1 MTDTTD
7 TTPHS
12 EIDPITFEVVRGKLA
27 AITDEQALTL
37 KAVSGSPVVTE
48 ATDFNNGLYLADGS
62 IATMGRQVLFHT
74 GTMSVVIEHLLERFG
89 NRPAGI
95 APGDMFIVN
104 DPYRG
109 AVHQPDV
116 SIMAPIFHDGRHVAW
131 AGSCAHQLDVGGM
144 SFGSWAVGATEVQQE
159 AMLLP
164 GLKLVEHDEVRDDL
178 WQMIM
183 GMSRLPHVL
192 ALDLKAMIAAN
203 HVAARRLHEL
213 IDRYGVPEIE
223 SIMRSEIALSERR
236 LRERLAAMPDGDFSA
251 ADFLEHDGHANRL
264 YEICLTLRKRGD
276 GLEFDFTGSSPQAPG
291 FINCTRAGLVG
302 AVMTAMLPI
311 LASDIRWNQGALAPI
326 AITAPEGTICNATW
340 PAPVSAGTVSAVWV
354 VTNVAVQAISR
365 LAACA
370 APTAAEAAAVTKGSM
385 WVLTMAGTAR
395 DGGPFGTFLLDST
408 IGGAGAYLDHDGLDA
423 SGEYPVPRP
432 AVANVESNE
441 RSGPYLYLYRRL
453 VADTGGPG
461 RTRGGVAAGIAVT
474 PHDTGALHAMLIGHG
489 VEVPNSSG
497 VFGGLEGACNEGVLY
512 RPPAIATPGPPFA
525 AADGD
530 ALAGLPGATVVP
542 AKLGHFELGAG
553 EVIAYAF
560 QGGGGYGDPLERA
573 PEAVAKDVR
582 DHFVS
587 ADAAARVYGVVLTP
601 DGTVDEPATATR
613 RAAIRRGRLGGHEP
627 TRPAPATTA
636 TAGATTTPEAV
647 GGTLLPHAGRWSCRC
662 GADLGPRSGN
672 FKDHAH
678 QRIADPHDHGP
689 RIRLHPELELR
700 EYCCPA
706 CATLL
711 ESELARRG
719 APPRATLVLTPS

>member
-1 MTDTTD
+1 MTAT
-7 TTPHS
+7 

-89 NRPAGI
+89 DRVGGTGI
-95 APGDMFIVN
+95 SPGDMFIVN

-116 SIMAPIFHDGRHVAW
+116 SIMAPIFYDGEHVAW

-144 SFGSWAVGATEVQQE
+144 SFGSWAIGATEVQQE

-164 GLKLVEHDEVRDDL
+164 GVKLVRDGELQEDL

-192 ALDLKAMIAAN
+192 ALDLIAAN
-203 HVAARRLHEL
+203 HVAGRRLTEL
-213 IDRYGVPEIE
+213 IDRYGSAAVQTIMRREIE
-223 SIMRSEIALSERR
+223 LSEDA
-236 LRERLAAMPDGDFSA
+236 LRERLSGLPDGTFQAS
-251 ADFLEHDGHANRL
+251 DFLEHDGHTNRL
-264 YEICLTLRKRGD
+264 YEIALTLTKRND
-276 GLEFDFTGSSPQAPG
+276 ELTFDFAGSSPQAPG
-291 FINCTRAGLVG
+291 FINCTRSGLVG
-302 AVMTAMLPI
+302 AVMTALLPI
-311 LASDIRWNQGALAPI
+311 LAPDIRWNQGALAPI
-326 AITAPEGTICNATW
+326 TITAPDGSICNATR

-365 LAACA
+365 LAACR
-370 APTAAEAAAVTKGSM
+370 PETASEATAVTKGSM
-385 WVLTMAGTAR
+385 WVLTMAGADR

-461 RTRGGVAAGIAVT
+461 RTRGGVAAGVAVT
-474 PHDTGALHAMLIGHG
+474 PHDVDALHAMLIGHG
-489 VEVPNSSG
+489 VEVPNSAG
-497 VFGGLEGACNEGVLY
+497 MFGGIEAGCNEGVLY
-512 RPPAIATPGPPFA
+512 RGGADELPFH

-530 ALAGLPGATVVP
+530 ALAQLPGAELVP

-553 EVIAYAF
+553 DVIAYAF

-573 PEAVAKDVR
+573 PAAVARDV
-582 DHFVS
+582 DDGFVS
-587 ADAAARVYGVVLTP
+587 AAAAATVYGVAI
-601 DGTVDEPATATR
+601 DAASAVDEPATVAR
-613 RAAIRRGRLGGHEP
+613 RAELRRARLGGLEP
-627 TRPAPATTA
+627 HRVAAPGSAFDPAQLI
-636 TAGATTTPEAV
+636 
-647 GGTLLPHAGRWSCRC
+647 GGVLVVADGGWRCRC
-662 GADLGPRSGN
+662 GFDLGPQDAN
-672 FKDHAH
+672 FKDCAH
-678 QRIADPHDHGP
+678 TRVVAPHTHGP
-689 RIRLHPELELR
+689 RIGLHDDLELR
-700 EYCCPA
+700 EHCCPA

-711 ESELARRG
+711 ESELARRDQ
-719 APPRATLVLTPS
+719 PSRVTISLRR

>member
-1 MTDTTD
+1 MTAVG
-7 TTPHS
+7 
-12 EIDPITFEVVRGKLA
+12 IDPITFEVVRSKLA

-89 NRPAGI
+89 GRPGGI
-95 APGDMFIVN
+95 EDGDMFIVN

-116 SIMAPIFHDGRHVAW
+116 SIMAPIFHDGQHVAW

-164 GLKLVEHDEVRDDL
+164 GVKLVRDGELQEDL

-203 HVAARRLHEL
+203 HVAARRLTEL
-213 IDRYGVPEIE
+213 IDRYGSAQVQTIMRREIE
-223 SIMRSEIALSERR
+223 LSERA
-236 LRERLAAMPDGDFSA
+236 LRERLRTLPDGTFQA
-251 ADFLEHDGHANRL
+251 ADFLEHDGHTNRL
-264 YEICLTLRKRGD
+264 YEIALTLTKRGD
-276 GLEFDFTGSSPQAPG
+276 ELTFDFAGSSPQAPG
-291 FINCTRAGLVG
+291 FINCTRSGLVG

-311 LASDIRWNQGALAPI
+311 LAPDIRWNQGTLEPVT
-326 AITAPEGTICNATW
+326 ITAPEGSICNATR

-365 LAACA
+365 LAACG
-370 APTAAEAAAVTKGSM
+370 PETATEATAVTKGSM
-385 WVLTMAGTAR
+385 WVLTMAGADR

-461 RTRGGVAAGIAVT
+461 RTRGGVAAGVAVT
-474 PHDTGALHAMLIGHG
+474 PHDADVLHAMLIGHG
-489 VEVPNSSG
+489 VEVPNSAG
-497 VFGGLEGACNEGVLY
+497 LFGGLEASCNEGTLY
-512 RPPAIATPGPPFA
+512 RGRDT
-525 AADGD
+525 AADALPFEAAHGD
-530 ALAGLPGATVVP
+530 ALAQLPGAERVP

-553 EVIAYAF
+553 DVIAYAF
-560 QGGGGYGDPLERA
+560 QGGGGYGDPLERS
-573 PEAVAKDVR
+573 PEAVARDV
-582 DHFVS
+582 DDGFVS
-587 ADAAARVYGVVLTP
+587 APAATALYGVVL
-601 DGTVDEPATATR
+601 DHARAVDRPATGAR
-613 RAAIRRGRLGGHEP
+613 RAAIRRARLGGDEP
-627 TRPAPATTA
+627 SNPAPA
-636 TAGATTTPEAV
+636 GPVGGAV
-647 GGTLLPHAGRWSCRC
+647 GGILVRAAGRWSCRC
-662 GADLGPRSGN
+662 GEDLGPIDGN
-672 FKDHAH
+672 FKDHAAA
-678 QRIADPHDHGP
+678 RVVDPHEHGP
-689 RIRLHPELELR
+689 RIRLHEELELR
-700 EYCCPA
+700 EHCCPA

-711 ESELARRG
+711 ESEVARRDQ
-719 APPRATLVLTPS
+719 PSRATISLSRESAPG

>member
-1 MTDTTD
+1 MTATR
-7 TTPHS
+7 
-12 EIDPITFEVVRGKLA
+12 IDPITFEVVRGKLA

-89 NRPAGI
+89 DRPGGI
-95 APGDMFIVN
+95 SPGDMFIVN

-116 SIMAPIFHDGRHVAW
+116 SIMAPIFHDGEHVAW

-164 GLKLVEHDEVRDDL
+164 GVKLVRDGELQDDL

-203 HVAARRLHEL
+203 HVAGRRLTEL
-213 IDRYGVPEIE
+213 IDRYGSAQVQTIMRREIE
-223 SIMRSEIALSERR
+223 LSEHA
-236 LRERLAAMPDGDFSA
+236 LRERLHALPDGTFEAS
-251 ADFLEHDGHANRL
+251 DFLEHDGHTNRL
-264 YEICLTLRKRGD
+264 YEIALTLTKRG
-276 GLEFDFTGSSPQAPG
+276 GELTFDFAGSSPQAPG
-291 FINCTRAGLVG
+291 FINCTRSGLVG
-302 AVMTAMLPI
+302 AVMTALLPI
-311 LASDIRWNQGALAPI
+311 LAPDIRWNQGALAPVT
-326 AITAPEGTICNATW
+326 ITAPEGSICNATR

-365 LAACA
+365 LAACGPA
-370 APTAAEAAAVTKGSM
+370 TATEATAVTKGSM
-385 WVLTMAGTAR
+385 WVLTMAGADR

-408 IGGAGAYLDHDGLDA
+408 IGGGGAYLDHDGLDA

-461 RTRGGVAAGIAVT
+461 RTRGGVAAGVAVT
-474 PHDTGALHAMLIGHG
+474 PHDVAALHAMLIGHG
-489 VEVPNSSG
+489 VEVPNSAG
-497 VFGGLEGACNEGVLY
+497 LFGGIEAGCNEGVLY
-512 RPPAIATPGPPFA
+512 RGA
-525 AADGD
+525 AAGAAAGALPFEAVDGD
-530 ALAGLPGATVVP
+530 ALAQLLGAKRVP

-553 EVIAYAF
+553 DVIAYAF

-573 PEAVAKDVR
+573 PAAVARDVG
-582 DHFVS
+582 DGFVS
-587 ADAAARVYGVVLTP
+587 RAAAATVYGVVIDGGGAVDQP
-601 DGTVDEPATATR
+601 GTVAR
-613 RAAIRRGRLGGHEP
+613 RAEVRRTRLDDADP
-627 TRPAPATTA
+627 PRPAPQGPAD
-636 TAGATTTPEAV
+636 GAV
-647 GGTLLPHAGRWSCRC
+647 GGILVPDAGHWRCRC
-662 GADLGPRSGN
+662 GHDLGLQDAN
-672 FKDHAH
+672 FKDRAH
-678 QRIADPHDHGP
+678 TRVVEPHGHGP
-689 RIRLHPELELR
+689 RIRLHEDLELR
-700 EYCCPA
+700 EHCCPA

-719 APPRATLVLTPS
+719 RPSRATITLATALRST

>member
-1 MTDTTD
+1 MTATG
-7 TTPHS
+7 
-12 EIDPITFEVVRGKLA
+12 IDPITFEVVRGKLA

-89 NRPAGI
+89 DRAGGI
-95 APGDMFIVN
+95 EDGDMFIVN

-116 SIMAPIFHDGRHVAW
+116 SIMAPIFHDGEHVAW

-164 GLKLVEHDEVRDDL
+164 GIKLVRDGELQEDL

-203 HVAARRLHEL
+203 HVAGRRLTEL
-213 IDRYGVPEIE
+213 IDRYGSAEVQTIMRREIE
-223 SIMRSEIALSERR
+223 LSERA
-236 LRERLAAMPDGDFSA
+236 LRERLSKLPDGTFQAS
-251 ADFLEHDGHANRL
+251 DFLEHDGHTNRL
-264 YEICLTLRKRGD
+264 YEIALTLTKHGD
-276 GLEFDFTGSSPQAPG
+276 ELTFDFAGSSPQAPG
-291 FINCTRAGLVG
+291 FINCTRSGLVG

-311 LASDIRWNQGALAPI
+311 LAPDIRWNQGALEPVT
-326 AITAPEGTICNATW
+326 ITAPEGSICNATR

-365 LAACA
+365 LAACG
-370 APTAAEAAAVTKGSM
+370 PETATEATAVTKGSM
-385 WVLTMAGTAR
+385 WVLTMAGADR

-461 RTRGGVAAGIAVT
+461 RTRGGVAAGVAVT
-474 PHDTGALHAMLIGHG
+474 PHDAEALHAMLIGHG
-489 VEVPNSSG
+489 VEVPNSVG
-497 VFGGLEGACNEGVLY
+497 LFGGIEAGCNEGVLY
-512 RPPAIATPGPPFA
+512 RGAGADADAAAGAATGALPFD

-530 ALAGLPGATVVP
+530 ALAQLPGAERVP

-553 EVIAYAF
+553 DVIAYAF

-573 PEAVAKDVR
+573 PAAVARDVENG
-582 DHFVS
+582 FVS
-587 ADAAARVYGVVLTP
+587 VTAAAAVYGVAIDD
-601 DGTVDEPATATR
+601 DGSVHEPGTALR
-613 RAAIRRGRLGGHEP
+613 RAELRRLRLGGAEP
-627 TRPAPATTA
+627 SRPAHDDPAD
-636 TAGATTTPEAV
+636 GAV
-647 GGTLLPHAGRWSCRC
+647 GGVLVRDPDGRWRCRC
-662 GADLGPRSGN
+662 GFDLGPVDGN
-672 FKDHAH
+672 FKDRA
-678 QRIADPHDHGP
+678 RTRVVAPHEHGP
-689 RIRLHPELELR
+689 RIRLHEELELR
-700 EYCCPA
+700 EHCCPA

-711 ESELARRG
+711 ESEVARRG
-719 APPRATLVLTPS
+719 QPSRATITLTR